1 MPAVCSACKRDQA
14 QQQTV
19 EAGCPGKL
27 LFLSSVMLAR
37 PLHPRTPPRPDP
49 QVPGDRNLGLLSSQD
64 PAFGFC
70 DIEVS
75 IHHGARGKVR
85 FELYCVADGYQ
96 TARGVGAT

>member
-1 MPAVCSACKRDQA
+1 
-14 QQQTV
+14 
-19 EAGCPGKL
+19 
-27 LFLSSVMLAR
+27 MLAR

-96 TARGVGAT
+96 TARGVGATHPLRRGLMARGKTLTSTDWHFPRLFADMRTR